1 MTELMVIS
9 PKFGVCQKDRLD
21 ITVRSMEEVVL
32 VSRKVQNFCTE
43 KGIDS
48 RRSYLAALMVEEM
61 AGNIV
66 LHGFSKDR
74 KQHSVDL
81 RIAWKN
87 QDLILRIKDDCIPFD
102 PSERRKIVTPE
113 DITKNIGI
121 RMVFS
126 MAKEI
131 QYQNI
136 LGMNALT
143 ILL

>member
-1 MTELMVIS
+1 
-9 PKFGVCQKDRLD
+9 
-21 ITVRSMEEVVL
+21 
-32 VSRKVQNFCTE
+32 
-43 KGIDS
+43 
-48 RRSYLAALMVEEM
+48 MVEEM

-66 LHGFSKDR
+66 SHGFRKDQ
-74 KQHSVDL
+74 KHHSADL
-81 RIAWKN
+81 RISFKN

-102 PSERRKIVTPE
+102 PSERREMMDPE

-126 MAKEI
+126 LARDV

-136 LGMNALT
+136 LGLNALT